1 MCTDKKTNQNYKMF
15 TLFQPLLESVE
26 TRRAFSQGK
35 ENRKLQHFW
44 CGDGILSQLRC
55 CTAGNFRLISSD
67 TQPAKTN
74 CSQLNAT
81 ECFSISFKSFIV
93 QYRPANP
100 AFHNIDSLNNS
111 TTLTALGKT
120 RPFCLQTKH
129 RFVFIQFFCT
139 NRQPNKVI
147 DLARMGPSA
156 TLCLTSLS
164 PR

>member
-55 CTAGNFRLISSD
+55 CTAGSFRLISSD

-81 ECFSISFKSFIV
+81 DCFSISFKSFIE
-93 QYRPANP
+93 QYRLVNP
-100 AFHNIDSLNNS
+100 AFHNIDSLNN
-111 TTLTALGKT
+111 LPRRHWEKT
-120 RPFCLQTKH
+120 RPFRLQTKH
-129 RFVFIQFFCT
+129 CFDSFNFSAPIHNQTRLLIQPEWALQ
-139 NRQPNKVI
+139 QPCV
-147 DLARMGPSA
+147 
-156 TLCLTSLS
+156 
-164 PR
+164 

>member
-15 TLFQPLLESVE
+15 TLFQPLLELVE

-55 CTAGNFRLISSD
+55 CTAGSFRLISSD

-81 ECFSISFKSFIV
+81 ECFSISFMSFIV
-93 QYRPANP
+93 QYNRLANP
-100 AFHNIDSLNNS
+100 AFHNIDMLNNS
-111 TTLTALGKT
+111 TTLMALGKT
-120 RPFCLQTKH
+120 QPFRLQTKH
-129 RFVFIQFFCT
+129 RFVIHSIFLHQST
-139 NRQPNKVI
+139 TEQ
-147 DLARMGPSA
+147 GY
-156 TLCLTSLS
+156 
-164 PR
+164 